1 MLEIK
6 NLLVELKDIKIEIPH
21 LLVEKGDYMA
31 LMGTSGAG
39 KTVLVESI
47 AGFYP
52 LKRGEIYINN
62 ERIDTKPPNKRNIAI
77 VYQDFMLF
85 LHMTVEENI
94 KYPLKIRK
102 KRENI
107 REIAELLGIEALLN
121 RYPRTLSGGE
131 LQRCALARALVL
143 NPEILLLDEPFS
155 SLDRKNRENM
165 RKLVKDVVK
174 ELAVEVIHITHDV
187 ETAWLMAN
195 KVAIMHDGK
204 LVQIGTID
212 EVFSKPNPE
221 FVADFVDANIIG
233 GEVIGT
239 EDSLT
244 AVKVGNEKI
253 YISERAN
260 GKVLLSIRP
269 ENIIVAKNRIES
281 SMRNALRGKIIEME
295 NRGTTVRLLLQFQGF
310 SLVSILT
317 PNAIHALSLKEGD
330 EIFVYF
336 KASSVRVV

>member
-21 LLVEKGDYMA
+21 LLVGKGDYMA

-52 LKRGEIYINN
+52 LTRGEIYING

-85 LHMTVEENI
+85 PHMTVEENI

-107 REIAELLGIEALLN
+107 RKIAELLGIENLLD

-165 RKLVKDVVK
+165 RKLVKDVVR
-174 ELAVEVIHITHDV
+174 ELGVEVIHITHDV

-195 KVAIMHDGK
+195 MVAIMHNGK
-204 LVQIGTID
+204 LVQMGTID

-221 FVADFVDANIIG
+221 FVADFVDANILR

-244 AVKVGNEKI
+244 AVKVGKEKI
-253 YISERAN
+253 YVSERAK

-281 SMRNALRGKIIEME
+281 SMRNALRGKIIEVE
-295 NRGTTVRLLLQFQGF
+295 NRGTTVRLRLQFQGF

-330 EIFVYF
+330 EVFVYF

>member
-52 LKRGEIYINN
+52 LTRGEIYINN

-85 LHMTVEENI
+85 PHMTVEENI

-102 KRENI
+102 KREDI
-107 REIAELLGIEALLN
+107 REIAELLGIENLLD

-143 NPEILLLDEPFS
+143 NPEILLLDEPLS

-165 RKLVKDVVK
+165 RKLVKDVVR
-174 ELAVEVIHITHDV
+174 ELGVEVIHITHDI

-195 KVAIMHDGK
+195 KVAIMHNGK

-221 FVADFVDANIIG
+221 FVADFVDANILR

-244 AVKVGNEKI
+244 AVKVGNERI
-253 YISERAN
+253 YISEMAK

-269 ENIIVAKNRIES
+269 ENIIVAKNKMES
-281 SMRNALRGKIIEME
+281 SMRNAIRGKIIEME
-295 NRGTTVRLLLQFQGF
+295 NRGTTVRLRLQFQGF
-310 SLVSILT
+310 SLLSVLT

-330 EIFVYF
+330 EVFVYF